1 MNDGI
6 HMTENY
12 IHYVFAFEFG
22 NMSFIIQRYIFQNS
36 NLHRSYL
43 SILKDVTAVIK
54 VNQS

>member
-36 NLHRSYL
+36 NLHRFISFNTERCDGRY
-43 SILKDVTAVIK
+43 
-54 VNQS
+54 